1 MIGILVV
8 THENLGEHLIRCA
21 SHVVGESPT
30 QLMHFGVFVD
40 DEPAEALVAM
50 RDTIQQ
56 LDTGDGVLILCDIYG
71 ATPCN
76 IATRLTE
83 PGKVVCITSAN
94 LPMLVRALSYRNQ
107 NLSTVVEK
115 ALEGGKKTMMVIPE
129 EIGNAT

>member
-21 SHVVGESPT
+21 KHVVGEAPK
-30 QLMHFGVFVD
+30 QLAPFGVFVED
-40 DEPAEALVAM
+40 DPDTVLVAM
-50 RDTIQQ
+50 RNTVQQ

-76 IATRLTE
+76 IASRLTE
-83 PGKVVCITSAN
+83 PGKVVCITSVN
-94 LPMLVRALSYRNQ
+94 LPMLIRALSYRNES
-107 NLSTVVEK
+107 LSTVVEK

-129 EIGNAT
+129 GIGNAT